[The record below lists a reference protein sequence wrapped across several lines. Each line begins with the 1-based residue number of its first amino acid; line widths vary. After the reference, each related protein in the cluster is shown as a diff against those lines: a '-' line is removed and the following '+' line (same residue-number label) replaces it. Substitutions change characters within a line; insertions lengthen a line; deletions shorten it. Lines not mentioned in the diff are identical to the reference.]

1 VLIVKF
7 SIGVAKLFSKIE
19 PKATIIGTLAL
30 IVVALVTYI
39 LPEVG
44 WLLCLFATIPGI
56 ILWNKSIPSFG
67 LATIVTLVIAVL
79 FGNKIVLSAMIL
91 VLISSIV
98 IGQLLKERASKEQIL
113 YIATTVAST
122 ITIIGFMLLQVFGH
136 IPKAQV
142 LVRTAV
148 KPLEDLLDQAYVQ
161 SGMKAEYEQTLS
173 FIIKQLSIQ
182 LPSYMII
189 AIFILI
195 LINLLVTF
203 PILRKF
209 KIATPIFKP
218 LFAWQFKRS
227 VLWLYVIDLIC
238 VMFATQPSIF
248 QSIVINLQIMLSLL
262 MYIQG
267 LSVIHFFGKAKRMPD
282 VVTIILM
289 VIGTII
295 SPVTH
300 IVALIGVLD
309 LGINLKQII
318 KKRY

>member
-1 VLIVKF
+1 MLIVKF

-189 AIFILI
+189 
-195 LINLLVTF
+195 VTF